1 MIYLMIYKKILFIFT
16 IIFFTFLSKNVHS
29 SENKILLKIN
39 DEIITSKDV
48 LDHIDYLMIINPN
61 FNQLSSNEQFEI
73 SKNEMIKLKI
83 KKIEISK
90 KFRDINKKNI
100 NNKNLDKT
108 IRSVY
113 MKLGLQNLD
122 EFELLLKERDM
133 KIKKIQDKLML
144 ELLWNELIFLTYASK
159 VKIDQDK
166 IKKQIMENSLKKK
179 RSYLLSEIIFEVKNY
194 NDLGKTY
201 QSIKEMIALDGFK
214 KTALVYSIS
223 QTAKTGGQ
231 LGWVSEE
238 SFNKKIKENILK
250 INKNEH
256 TKPIVIPGG
265 FLILKIEDIKEE
277 VKENDTDKELKK
289 IINSKTNNQL
299 KQFSNI
305 HFQKVKMDIV
315 INEL

>member
-1 MIYLMIYKKILFIFT
+1 MIYKKILFIFT

-179 RSYLLSEIIFEVKNY
+179 EAIFYLR
-194 NDLGKTY
+194 
-201 QSIKEMIALDGFK
+201 
-214 KTALVYSIS
+214 
-223 QTAKTGGQ
+223 
-231 LGWVSEE
+231 
-238 SFNKKIKENILK
+238 
-250 INKNEH
+250 
-256 TKPIVIPGG
+256 
-265 FLILKIEDIKEE
+265 
-277 VKENDTDKELKK
+277 
-289 IINSKTNNQL
+289 
-299 KQFSNI
+299 
-305 HFQKVKMDIV
+305 
-315 INEL
+315 